1 VSHEL
6 LRPEPPRDWRARLG
20 DLRALVPLSTV
31 GLLAACVGAVAAI
44 GLSVVGYHALRQPAP
59 VELSLP
65 RATPPAGEPS
75 TTSAPGPMVVYVAG
89 AVVRPGVYP
98 VGAGARVADAVG
110 AAGGTTPDADVDPL
124 NLATRLS
131 DGDRVFVPRK
141 GQAPPAEM
149 GPGPTGGSPPG
160 GATAGGP
167 VNLNTATAEQLE
179 ALTGVGPATAH
190 AIVTWRQQHGRFR
203 SVQDLLQVRGIG
215 PAKLESLRDQVT
227 V

>member
-20 DLRALVPLSTV
+20 DLRALVPLSTT
-31 GLLAACVGAVAAI
+31 GLLAASLGAVAAL
-44 GLSVVGYHALRQPAP
+44 GLGVVGFRLLRQPAP
-59 VELSLP
+59 AELSLP
-65 RATPPAGEPS
+65 RATPPASVPS
-75 TTSAPGPMVVYVAG
+75 TAVQGPVVVYVAG
-89 AVVRPGVYP
+89 AVARPGVYP

-110 AAGGTTPDADVDPL
+110 AAGGTTSEADLDPL
-124 NLATRLS
+124 NLAARLS
-131 DGDRVFVPRK
+131 DGDRIFVPRK
-141 GQAPPAEM
+141 GQAPPPVV
-149 GPGPTGGSPPG
+149 GPGPTGGGSTPS
-160 GATAGGP
+160 GP

-179 ALTGVGPATAH
+179 ALSGVGPATAH

>member
-20 DLRALVPLSTV
+20 DLRALLPLSTA
-31 GLLAACVGAVAAI
+31 GLVAAALGAVAAI
-44 GLSVVGYHALRQPAP
+44 GLGVVGFRLLQPPAP
-59 VELSLP
+59 TELSLP
-65 RATPPAGEPS
+65 RATPPTGVSP
-75 TTSAPGPMVVYVAG
+75 TTAAQGPVVVYVAG

-98 VGAGARVADAVG
+98 VGSGARVADAVG
-110 AAGGTTPDADVDPL
+110 AAGGTTPDADMDPL

-141 GQAPPAEM
+141 GQAPPAVL
-149 GPGPTGGSPPG
+149 GPGPAGGGS
-160 GATAGGP
+160 TTSGP

-179 ALTGVGPATAH
+179 TLSGVGPATAQ
-190 AIVTWRQQHGRFR
+190 AIITWRQQHGRFR
-203 SVQDLLQVRGIG
+203 SVQDLLEVRGIG

>member
-1 VSHEL
+1 VSHEP

-20 DLRALVPLSTV
+20 DLRALVPLSTT
-31 GLLAACVGAVAAI
+31 GLLAASLGAVAAL
-44 GLSVVGYHALRQPAP
+44 GVGVVGFRLLRQPAP
-59 VELSLP
+59 AELSLP
-65 RATPPAGEPS
+65 RATPPASVSS
-75 TTSAPGPMVVYVAG
+75 TAVQGPVVVYVAG
-89 AVVRPGVYP
+89 AVARPGVYP

-110 AAGGTTPDADVDPL
+110 AAGGTTPEADLDPL
-124 NLATRLS
+124 NLAARLS
-131 DGDRVFVPRK
+131 DGDRIFVPRK
-141 GQAPPAEM
+141 GQAPPPVV
-149 GPGPTGGSPPG
+149 GPGPTGGGSTPS
-160 GATAGGP
+160 GP

-179 ALTGVGPATAH
+179 ALSGVGPATAH

>member
-6 LRPEPPRDWRARLG
+6 FRPEPPRDWRTRLG
-20 DLRALVPLSTV
+20 DLRALLPLSTA
-31 GLLAACVGAVAAI
+31 GLVAASIAAVAAI
-44 GLSVVGYHALRQPAP
+44 GLSIVGLRLLRPPPPA
-59 VELSLP
+59 ELSLP
-65 RATPPAGEPS
+65 RATPPAGMS
-75 TTSAPGPMVVYVAG
+75 TTAVAGPVVVYVAG

-98 VGAGARVADAVG
+98 VGTGARVADAVA
-110 AAGGTTPDADVDPL
+110 AAGGVTPDADLDPL

-141 GQAPPAEM
+141 GQAPPAVV
-149 GPGPTGGSPPG
+149 GPGPTGSGS
-160 GATAGGP
+160 TSSGP

-179 ALTGVGPATAH
+179 ALSGVGPATAH
-190 AIVTWRQQHGRFR
+190 AIITWRQQHGRFR